1 MVSPSLHRAI
11 SLQRERTWA
20 RLSPT
25 PSFRLWMLHR
35 AGRGGPARRK
45 AIRTFRLALLDCR
58 EGGAGT
64 LMGGETLDTAHC
76 SCLRLSW
83 TTEAVEIASKV
94 RTSSLALLKVLIFKR
109 AGLLGTRTARES
121 NQRLRR
127 QARQLA
133 RDRPPPPV
141 FPHSLLATASKLVS
155 ALGPPGGLDS
165 GKFYRS
171 WKDDPNDEGLS
182 GNAKK
187 ERRRLERAENSMKGF
202 EVGERLVSKIAERL
216 RRDQESAREETTD
229 EEELSRKPSQ
239 ASTSTIEA
247 PAFRAATPLSLFAP
261 MPANRLD
268 NSFDFLSPPLPTL
281 TPGFLFDS
289 AASTLSSHSPATP
302 FAPPKPKL
310 GPLFNDAEPSPFPFT
325 PLHSLSEAAADE
337 DDYFT
342 VRRTTRR
349 SPTSKPPP
357 CDVSDL
363 HALSPAITGI
373 LDTPPITSFP
383 NPIASH
389 IPPSPRHPSSTPTRL
404 RVTLG
409 SPLDFAS
416 RTFER
421 RARAHAGLLIWIAV
435 GSAKPTING
444 AGLDSVGGVFG
455 ALLHLIG
462 FLFFLVVHSYSLV
475 LSTLITLRSIA
486 LFGHWTFL
494 NLTGRT
500 DLSLVA
506 KEYLVLCRKEWD
518 LVCEQDGV
526 RLGVWSVAIGLLE
539 MAAIQAMSKERWI
552 AEGPGRLK
560 LLNGED
566 EEDFSGEL
574 AAASP
579 GRTRRKR
586 SLRRRE
592 SIGFDRPG
600 IGRRRTTRRWAEDD
614 GEGDRLLVTGGGD
627 LIVEGT
633 ILNDS
638 FDPIAHLS
646 PSPRTF
652 VPSDDLDDLPPIDL
666 GDALPGFSF
675 PPTPRTPASPF
686 HSFATPSSPPLR
698 PVPDPRPLP
707 SLLKTMKRH
716 ARLATASYGLHSYLI
731 DPVMPFTPSG
741 ATLPHRIFAHLG
753 GVQGPDNVLHVAIQ
767 KEYLSGP
774 AEGELDES
782 YEPQIYLLRDDV
794 NLEVVCVV
802 RGTQSLADIK
812 TDLEASFDEVELP
825 SLVPGEEPET
835 FLAHAGILAAA
846 RRLLK

>member
-1 MVSPSLHRAI
+1 
-11 SLQRERTWA
+11 
-20 RLSPT
+20 
-25 PSFRLWMLHR
+25 
-35 AGRGGPARRK
+35 
-45 AIRTFRLALLDCR
+45 
-58 EGGAGT
+58 
-64 LMGGETLDTAHC
+64 
-76 SCLRLSW
+76 
-83 TTEAVEIASKV
+83 
-94 RTSSLALLKVLIFKR
+94 
-109 AGLLGTRTARES
+109 
-121 NQRLRR
+121 
-127 QARQLA
+127 
-133 RDRPPPPV
+133 
-141 FPHSLLATASKLVS
+141 
-155 ALGPPGGLDS
+155 
-165 GKFYRS
+165 
-171 WKDDPNDEGLS
+171 
-182 GNAKK
+182 
-187 ERRRLERAENSMKGF
+187 MKGF
-202 EVGERLVSKIAERL
+202 EVSERLVSKLAERL
-216 RRDQESAREETTD
+216 RRDQESAKEETTD
-229 EEELSRKPSQ
+229 EEELARKPSQ
-239 ASTSTIEA
+239 ARTSTIEA
-247 PAFRAATPLSLFAP
+247 PAFRAATPMSLFAP
-261 MPANRLD
+261 PPG
-268 NSFDFLSPPLPTL
+268 SGFDTPFDYLSPPLPAL

-310 GPLFNDAEPSPFPFT
+310 GPFFTDAEPSPFPLT
-325 PLHSLSEAAADE
+325 PPELPSVATE

-342 VRRTTRR
+342 IHRTRTKRRA
-349 SPTSKPPP
+349 SKSTLPR
-357 CDVSDL
+357 DSGDS
-363 HALSPAITGI
+363 HALSPS
-373 LDTPPITSFP
+373 ITSLLDVPLITAF
-383 NPIASH
+383 
-389 IPPSPRHPSSTPTRL
+389 PSPVPKPATPSPPHPSPTPSRL
-404 RVTLG
+404 LFALSSPISFAFRTL
-409 SPLDFAS
+409 
-416 RTFER
+416 ER
-421 RARAHAGLLIWIAV
+421 RARSHADFLIWVAV
-435 GSAKPTING
+435 GSAHPTIKG
-444 AGLDSVGGVFG
+444 AGLDSVGGILG
-455 ALLHLIG
+455 ALMHLVG
-462 FLFFLVVHSYSLV
+462 FLFFLVVHSSSLL

-486 LFGHWTFL
+486 LFSHWTFL

-526 RLGVWSVAIGLLE
+526 RLGFWSVGIGFLE

-566 EEDFSGEL
+566 EEDFGEEVG
-574 AAASP
+574 P
-579 GRTRRKR
+579 GRSRRKL

-592 SIGFDRPG
+592 SIGGERPG

-646 PSPRTF
+646 PSPRKF
-652 VPSDDLDDLPPIDL
+652 ELSDDLDDLPPIDL

-675 PPTPRTPASPF
+675 PPAPRTPSSPF
-686 HSFATPSSPPLR
+686 YSFATPSSPPLR

-707 SLLKTMKRH
+707 TLLKTIKRH

-767 KEYLSGP
+767 KEYLGGP
-774 AEGELDES
+774 SAGELDES

-825 SLVPGEEPET
+825 SLAPDGEPEV